1 MYKWQARLTQ
11 LIYPFDESTPT
22 IERINEVMQKEFP
35 GDYQVE
41 EYFDKERLI
50 FSLKLVFVSPE
61 EESMFVLKYS
71 NK

>member
-41 EYFDKERLI
+41 EYFEIGRAH
-50 FSLKLVFVSPE
+50 V
-61 EESMFVLKYS
+61 
-71 NK
+71 